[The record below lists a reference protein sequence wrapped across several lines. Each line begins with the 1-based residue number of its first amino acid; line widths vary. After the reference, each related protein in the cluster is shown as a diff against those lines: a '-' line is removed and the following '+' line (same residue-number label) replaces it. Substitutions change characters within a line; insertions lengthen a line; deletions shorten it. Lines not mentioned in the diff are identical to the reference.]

1 MHIAENLFEEAVSA
15 KSYLQIIEQFRE
27 NVDKYNEEMNY
38 STAFYNVIY
47 NSLVE
52 SLFLKLFKLYDRD
65 AKSLTIHSVFNEM
78 KKIDENELDDYVLK
92 KYIENGNKFTHPLNL
107 EEEVYFTEEVNRV
120 KNLCNNAGVKYTHTT
135 IDINLH
141 ELVNLYAKRF
151 RTLKK
156 ANENLVQRRNKIGA
170 HNDAKTNFGYKKINE
185 EFPLS
190 DNEIDKLVEFAIEFL
205 QFCVEVLTGIHKV
218 PEYLN
223 INDWGKT
230 LNLVRDG
237 RSYRETSKKNNKHD
251 SILHKI
257 VSKFKTLVCRF

>member
-38 STAFYNVIY
+38 SPAFYNVIY
-47 NSLVE
+47 NSLLE

-65 AKSLTIHSVFNEM
+65 AKSLTIHSLFKEM
-78 KKIDENELDDYVLK
+78 KKIEENELDDYVLR
-92 KYIENGNKFTHPLNL
+92 KYIENGNKFAHPLNL
-107 EEEVYFTEEVNRV
+107 EEEVYFPKEVNQV

-135 IDINLH
+135 VYVDLHDI
-141 ELVNLYAKRF
+141 VSLYAKRF
-151 RTLKK
+151 RVLKK
-156 ANENLVQRRNKIGA
+156 ANKNLVQRRNKIGV
-170 HNDAKTNFGYKKINE
+170 HNDAKTSFDYKKINE

-205 QFCVEVLTGIHKV
+205 QFCVEILTGVHKV

-223 INDWGKT
+223 INDWGLT
-230 LNLVRDG
+230 LSLVREG
-237 RSYRETSKKNNKHD
+237 MEYR
-251 SILHKI
+251 KI
-257 VSKFKTLVCRF
+257 QSVQ